1 MGRSPMRKR
10 LTPISHVACS
20 GIDIRG
26 LGFVSPRLSSP
37 HLGWLPDGRSQ
48 KPPSYSRLAVA
59 SHAGELPDTASG
71 WTPMA
76 QTALIYLIGLS
87 GPHYVG
93 RLDFE
98 LPLRVNDTN
107 SFIHRQ
113 QRHVVHIDRIE
124 PAYWSP
130 NLESIPT
137 VYVSAVT
144 GLPKPG
150 LRREENED

>member
-1 MGRSPMRKR
+1 
-10 LTPISHVACS
+10 
-20 GIDIRG
+20 
-26 LGFVSPRLSSP
+26 
-37 HLGWLPDGRSQ
+37 
-48 KPPSYSRLAVA
+48 
-59 SHAGELPDTASG
+59 
-71 WTPMA
+71 MA

-98 LPLRVNDTN
+98 LPLRVNGTN

-130 NLESIPT
+130 
-137 VYVSAVT
+137 
-144 GLPKPG
+144 
-150 LRREENED
+150 D